1 MANDRSN
8 ILRKRL
14 NWLKNREKALADQP
28 ETNARNKNL
37 MKIRS
42 SMQEVQGVIDKRRD
56 R

>member
-1 MANDRSN
+1 MSNDPSV
-8 ILRKRL
+8 ILGNRL

-37 MKIRS
+37 MKTRS